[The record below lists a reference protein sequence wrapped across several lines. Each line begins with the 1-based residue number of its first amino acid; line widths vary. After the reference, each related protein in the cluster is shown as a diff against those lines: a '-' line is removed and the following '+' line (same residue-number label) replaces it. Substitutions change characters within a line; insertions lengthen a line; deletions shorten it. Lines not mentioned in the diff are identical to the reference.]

1 MERTVHFGG
10 GRASGKTDAMLRD
23 AAIHIGLDFG
33 SEASKAAMVLYV
45 PPSVFAK
52 GERWIRETYRI
63 GTDVLIIESRP
74 LATGM

>member
-52 GERWIRETYRI
+52 GERWIR
-63 GTDVLIIESRP
+63 
-74 LATGM
+74 